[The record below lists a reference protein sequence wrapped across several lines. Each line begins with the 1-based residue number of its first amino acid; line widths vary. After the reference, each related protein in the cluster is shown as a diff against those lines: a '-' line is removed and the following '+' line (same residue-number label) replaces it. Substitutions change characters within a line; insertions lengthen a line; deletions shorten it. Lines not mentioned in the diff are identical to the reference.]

1 MVSQRSDTALMASTT
16 ATKEGSQ
23 IARFSSTLQLTAE
36 EKEIEEYLDQR
47 LNKPR
52 GSFFDTV
59 IERMERFEPLARSIE
74 ELLARNDFKEHVDEA
89 MEANARQMVEQFR
102 ARKSQVRSGIFG
114 RIPMFAVLSAVDEFG
129 TDLQT
134 GYLDLKI
141 RISTQWKAKK
151 LAEAYVRELKVPKTE
166 LKQQKEEV
174 VRATTELQSA
184 YKGVHTQVLFG
195 QYVCQNRDENGLLLA
210 ELDDNPI
217 CPIIYIDF
225 SGDQE
230 GKQVQGS
237 YGSIHY
243 AWTSPDRS
251 ESSGMF
257 AVKVPRD
264 HRTGQNELWREGEIW
279 SFLQTPVPHPNI
291 LEFCGT
297 CSIGGT
303 FKGLISPWIPDGRN
317 WKNSLFE
324 FEEAQHLAF
333 AEQIAGAVS
342 YMHDRIVVHGDVK
355 LANVILS
362 RNPLKPLLC
371 DFGFSLRRHLDST
384 RDSVKKCG
392 SGPYLSPEAYRG
404 TRKTF
409 ASDTWSFG
417 ICIMHALMKNLPFG
431 DRVKD
436 AEDIHKEYNNLFVA
450 QNLRP
455 TMPPGLTSAG
465 VLAWSVALAC
475 TNNTESDRPEMKEVH
490 LAMQD
495 IVAGREG
502 MVTGWLDR
510 WKERRL
516 CAAGANGQA

>member
-1 MVSQRSDTALMASTT
+1 MVSQRSDTALMPSTT
-16 ATKEGSQ
+16 AAKEGSQ
-23 IARFSSTLQLTAE
+23 TARFSSTLQLTAE

-102 ARKSQVRSGIFG
+102 ARKAQVRSGIFG

-151 LAEAYVRELKVPKTE
+151 LAEAYMRELKVPKTE

-174 VRATTELQSA
+174 VRATTELSSA
-184 YKGVHTQVLFG
+184 YKGVHTQILFG

-237 YGSIHY
+237 YGSIHH

-264 HRTGQNELWREGEIW
+264 HRTGQN
-279 SFLQTPVPHPNI
+279 
-291 LEFCGT
+291 
-297 CSIGGT
+297 
-303 FKGLISPWIPDGRN
+303 
-317 WKNSLFE
+317 
-324 FEEAQHLAF
+324 

-384 RDSVKKCG
+384 RDSVKKVG

-436 AEDIHKEYNNLFVA
+436 AEDIHREYNNLFVA

-502 MVTGWLDR
+502 MVIGWLDR

-516 CAAGANGQA
+516 CGAGANGQA